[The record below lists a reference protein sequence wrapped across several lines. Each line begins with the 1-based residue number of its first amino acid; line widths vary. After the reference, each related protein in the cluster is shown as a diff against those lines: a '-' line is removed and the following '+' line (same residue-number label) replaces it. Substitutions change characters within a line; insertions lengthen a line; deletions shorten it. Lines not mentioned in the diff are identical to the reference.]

1 MNHPRTSRWAQQ
13 QSVSREANIH
23 VPCIHVAAIIKEKN
37 HDEELSH
44 KQESTATRRQNPVGP
59 AA

>member
-1 MNHPRTSRWAQQ
+1 MNHPRTSKWAQQ
-13 QSVSREANIH
+13 QSVSREANMH

-37 HDEELSH
+37 HDKELSH
-44 KQESTATRRQNPVGP
+44 KQESTATQRKNLVGP